1 MHMTTKH
8 TNLKTTVANIYDGL
22 SDVYAGLT
30 VVEQNALEDMKDKEV
45 KRIQKSVGN
54 IDNANIVE
62 EKAPSSEPEL
72 NSSFESIPTQVLSL
86 HSDKF

>member
-1 MHMTTKH
+1 MINVIIQLHVKTDVKVHMTTKH

-45 KRIQKSVGN
+45 KI
-54 IDNANIVE
+54 
-62 EKAPSSEPEL
+62 
-72 NSSFESIPTQVLSL
+72 
-86 HSDKF
+86 